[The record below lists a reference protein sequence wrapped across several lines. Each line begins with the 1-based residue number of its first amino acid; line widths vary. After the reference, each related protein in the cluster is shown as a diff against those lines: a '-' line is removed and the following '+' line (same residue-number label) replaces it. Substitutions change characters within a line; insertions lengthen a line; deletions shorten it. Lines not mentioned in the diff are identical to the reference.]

1 MLRTV
6 LSAIIV
12 LSVAA
17 FLIACDEPN
26 STVTGSKTTMTD
38 SELENSIRAKLSSDS
53 QLKAANLT
61 VSANAARN
69 EATVSGTV
77 DSQALRTKAVELARS
92 TNDGLKVTD
101 KVDVKPHELT
111 RAEYTADQAR
121 SERTKA
127 KDLKETIG
135 DSLDDAWIHAKIVAK
150 LIGDSN
156 TPERKINV
164 DVVNNVVTLRG
175 TVDTGTQKLD
185 AERIARSTDGVKNV
199 NNQIKVVAK
208 AKA

>member
-92 TNDGLKVTD
+92 TNAGLKVTD